1 MLLKIKWDLND
12 MPHEKAGV
20 PEYWKV
26 PENLRTLTLN
36 QLKQYLRN
44 KYCYNVKNIERIY

>member
-1 MLLKIKWDLND
+1 MLLKINWDLD
-12 MPHEKAGV
+12 DIPPEKAGV

-26 PENLRTLTLN
+26 PEHLRTLTLN

-44 KYCYNVKNIERIY
+44 KYRYSVKNIERIY